1 MLRHCV
7 MFTWSDDVTEEA
19 KAAVSAG
26 LDGLA
31 SLPGVASYRHGPDV
45 GISEGN
51 WDYVVVGDFETTEA
65 YESYATDQGHLDLIA
80 EKIRPFITGRAAV
93 QYEIG

>member
-7 MFTWSDDVTEEA
+7 MFTWSEDVTDEA

-31 SLPGVASYRHGPDV
+31 SLPGVVAYRHGPDL
-45 GISEGN
+45 GISDGN

-65 YESYATDQGHLDLIA
+65 YQGYATDQGHLDLIA

-93 QYEIG
+93 QYEIE

>member
-7 MFTWSDDVTEEA
+7 MFTWSDDVTDEA
-19 KAAVSAG
+19 KAEVSAG

-31 SLPGVASYRHGPDV
+31 SLPGVVAYRHGPDV
-45 GISEGN
+45 GISDGN

-65 YESYATDQGHLDLIA
+65 YRNYAADQGHLDLIA

-93 QYEIG
+93 QYEI